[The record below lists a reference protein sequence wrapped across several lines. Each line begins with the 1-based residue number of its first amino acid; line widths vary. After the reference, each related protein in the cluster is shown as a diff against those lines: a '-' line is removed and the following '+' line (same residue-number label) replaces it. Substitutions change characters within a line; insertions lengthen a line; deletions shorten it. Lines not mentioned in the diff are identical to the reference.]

1 MNEPLI
7 TCPNCGAEI
16 ELTEALA
23 APLHAKLE
31 AAHRAEIAD
40 VQAQLRH
47 EADARLEMLVK
58 QAAKKA
64 REDAF
69 LEKQILERE
78 LSDERERRKAA
89 QEAELRLRKE
99 KTTLENRAREL
110 DLEVA
115 RRLDS
120 EKQGLEEALRRSF
133 AEQHALKLKEKE
145 KLIEDLRRSLED
157 AKRKSEQGSQE
168 RQGEVLEIDVEA
180 ELERRFPHDVI
191 SPVPKGARGADLVQ
205 EVRDGPRACGVIV
218 WETKNT
224 KHWHAGWLDKLKEDQ
239 RALGAN
245 LAVLVSTA
253 LPDGIVEFGRI
264 EGVWVASLRA
274 WPALALALR
283 EQLVAVAFAH
293 AAADGKQEKMEFLYR
308 YLAGDGFRSRVTAIV
323 EAFTALRS
331 DLTRERT
338 AMERI
343 WKQREKQID
352 RVLANTA
359 KMYGEMRGIVG
370 SSLLEVPALELEPPS
385 YPPRLVDEDGEGGL
399 IEERI
404 E

>member
-1 MNEPLI
+1 MTTEPLI
-7 TCPNCGAEI
+7 TCPNCGTDI

-31 AAHRAEIAD
+31 TAHKAELAELRAE
-40 VQAQLRH
+40 LRR
-47 EADARLEMLVK
+47 EADSRVELLVN
-58 QAAKKA
+58 QAKKKA
-64 REDAF
+64 REDAS

-78 LSDERERRKAA
+78 LVDERERRKAA
-89 QEAELRLRKE
+89 QQAELGLRKE
-99 KTTLENRAREL
+99 KTALENRAREL

-115 RRLDS
+115 RRLDG
-120 EKQGLEEALRRSF
+120 EKKGLEEAIRRSF
-133 AEQHALKLKEKE
+133 AEQHDLKLKEKE
-145 KLIEDLRRSLED
+145 KLIDDLRRALED
-157 AKRKSEQGSQE
+157 ARRKSEQGSQE

-180 ELERRFPHDVI
+180 ELERRFPRDVI
-191 SPVPKGARGADLVQ
+191 SPVPKGARGADLVH
-205 EVRDGPRACGVIV
+205 EVRDGARACGVIV

-264 EGVWVASLRA
+264 DGVWVASLRA
-274 WPALALALR
+274 WPALAVALR

-293 AAADGKQEKMEFLYR
+293 AASDGKHEKMEFLYR

-352 RVLANTA
+352 RVLDNTA
-359 KMYGEMRGIVG
+359 RMCGEMRGIVG
-370 SSLLEVPALELEPPS
+370 ASLPELPALELDPIA
-385 YPPRLVDEDGEGGL
+385 GL
-399 IEERI
+399 IEERA

>member
-1 MNEPLI
+1 MTTEPLI
-7 TCPNCGAEI
+7 TCPNCGTDI

-31 AAHRAEIAD
+31 TAHQAELAELRAE
-40 VQAQLRH
+40 LRR
-47 EADARLEMLVK
+47 EADSRVELLVN
-58 QAAKKA
+58 QAKKKA
-64 REDAF
+64 REDAS
-69 LEKQILERE
+69 LEKQILERD
-78 LSDERERRKAA
+78 LADERERRKAA
-89 QEAELRLRKE
+89 QQAELSLRKE

-120 EKQGLEEALRRSF
+120 EKRGLEEAIRRSVSD
-133 AEQHALKLKEKE
+133 QHDLKLKEKE
-145 KLIEDLRRSLED
+145 KLIEDLRRALEE

-168 RQGEVLEIDVEA
+168 RQGEVLEIDVQA
-180 ELERRFPHDVI
+180 ELERRFPHDAI
-191 SPVPKGARGADLVQ
+191 SPVPKGARGADLIH
-205 EVRDGPRACGVIV
+205 EVSDRAGRSCGVIV

-224 KHWHAGWLDKLKEDQ
+224 KHWHAAWLDKLKEDQ

-264 EGVWVASLRA
+264 DGVWVASLRA

-283 EQLVAVAFAH
+283 EQLIAVAFAH
-293 AAADGKQEKMEFLYR
+293 AASDGKQEKMEFLYH

-323 EAFTALRS
+323 EAFTALRLALS
-331 DLTRERT
+331 RERT

-343 WKQREKQID
+343 WKEREKQID
-352 RVLANTA
+352 RVLDNTA

-370 SSLLEVPALELEPPS
+370 STLAVVPALDLEPIA
-385 YPPRLVDEDGEGGL
+385 GL
-399 IEERI
+399 IEESR

>member
-1 MNEPLI
+1 MNTEPLI
-7 TCPNCGAEI
+7 TCPNCGTEI

-23 APLHAKLE
+23 APLHARLE
-31 AAHRAEIAD
+31 AAHRAELAEIEAKF
-40 VQAQLRH
+40 RR
-47 EADARLEMLVK
+47 EADARLDALVSEA
-58 QAAKKA
+58 QRKA
-64 REDAF
+64 REDAS
-69 LEKQILERE
+69 LDKQILERE
-78 LSDERERRKAA
+78 LADERERRKAA
-89 QEAELRLRKE
+89 QQAELDLRKQ
-99 KTTLENRAREL
+99 KSALENRAREL

-115 RRLDS
+115 RRLDG
-120 EKQGLEEALRRSF
+120 EKQILEEAIRRSF
-133 AEQHALKLKEKE
+133 AEQHDLKLKEKE
-145 KLIEDLRRSLED
+145 KLIDDLRRSLDE

-168 RQGEVLEIDVEA
+168 RQGEVLELDVEA
-180 ELERRFPHDVI
+180 ELARRFPHDVI
-191 SPVPKGARGADLVQ
+191 APVPKGVRGADLVQ
-205 EVRDGPRACGVIV
+205 EVRDGVRACGVIV

-224 KHWHAGWLDKLKEDQ
+224 KHWQAAWLDKLKEDQ

-264 EGVWVASLRA
+264 EGVWVTSLRA
-274 WPALALALR
+274 WPALALVLR

-293 AAADGKQEKMEFLYR
+293 AAADGKQEKMEFLYH
-308 YLAGDGFRSRVTAIV
+308 YLAGDAFRSRVTAIV

-331 DLTRERT
+331 DLGRERT

-370 SSLLEVPALELEPPS
+370 TSLPEVPALELE
-385 YPPRLVDEDGEGGL
+385 RVAGL
-399 IEERI
+399 IEE
-404 E
+404 

>member
-7 TCPNCGAEI
+7 TCPNCGTEI

-31 AAHRAEIAD
+31 AAHRAELTQM
-40 VQAQLRH
+40 QAQLRR
-47 EADARLEMLVK
+47 EADARLEVLVS
-58 QAAKKA
+58 Q
-64 REDAF
+64 
-69 LEKQILERE
+69 
-78 LSDERERRKAA
+78 
-89 QEAELRLRKE
+89 
-99 KTTLENRAREL
+99 AREL

-115 RRLDS
+115 RRVDI
-120 EKQGLEEALRRSF
+120 EKQGLEEAIRRSF
-133 AEQHALKLKEKE
+133 AEQRDLKLKEKE
-145 KLIEDLRRSLED
+145 KLINELRRSLED

-168 RQGEVLEIDVEA
+168 RQGEVLEIDVQA

-205 EVRDGPRACGVIV
+205 EVRDGVTRACGVIV

-224 KHWHAGWLDKLKEDQ
+224 KHWHPAWLDKLKEDQ
-239 RALGAN
+239 RAMGAN

-264 EGVWVASLRA
+264 DGVWITSLRA

-283 EQLVAVAFAH
+283 DQLIQVAFAH
-293 AAADGKQEKMEFLYR
+293 AAADGKQEKMEFLYH
-308 YLAGDGFRSRVTAIV
+308 YLAAGQFRSRVAAIV
-323 EAFTALRS
+323 EAFTALQS
-331 DLTRERT
+331 QLGRERV

-343 WKQREKQID
+343 WKEREKQID
-352 RVLANTA
+352 RVLASTA

-370 SSLLEVPALELEPPS
+370 SSLPAVPALELEPIA
-385 YPPRLVDEDGEGGL
+385 GL
-399 IEERI
+399 IEERT